1 MDPERK
7 VIELLKNL
15 SKKGDCF
22 FYATVTEVQELT
34 CSVIIS
40 DLELT
45 DVRLKATTLED
56 EDKLVITP
64 FKGSKVIVGSNNGD
78 LRDLMILKVDDPE
91 KIFYKHKDITIDID
105 GSSGKIVINEGGN
118 GGLVIVGKTTQR
130 LNKIEKDINDLK
142 QVFKTWTPT
151 PNDGG
156 AALKSASAT
165 WFGANLVE
173 TKDEDIENTDIKH

>member
-22 FYATVTEVQELT
+22 FYATVTAVQELT
-34 CSVIIS
+34 CSVIIA

-105 GSSGKIVINEGGN
+105 GSSGNIVINKGDN
-118 GGLVIVGKTTQR
+118 GGLI
-130 LNKIEKDINDLK
+130 NIE
-142 QVFKTWTPT
+142 
-151 PNDGG
+151 
-156 AALKSASAT
+156 
-165 WFGANLVE
+165 NLVE
-173 TKDEDIENTDIKH
+173 RLNAIEDYVKEFRIKYDAHNHPTAPTGPVSPPSMLIITDPEKSQRDPLEDKKVKH